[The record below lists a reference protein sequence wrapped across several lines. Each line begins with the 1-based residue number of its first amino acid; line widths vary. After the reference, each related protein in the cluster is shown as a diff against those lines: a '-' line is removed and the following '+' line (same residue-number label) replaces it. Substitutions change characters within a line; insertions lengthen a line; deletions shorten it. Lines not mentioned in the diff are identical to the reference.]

1 MSAPITAPA
10 PAPAVPAPAPAAAA
24 TSVPVPPTIFHTT
37 GPWVAGA
44 LYVVV
49 PSAPLLAIPE
59 ETPAFG
65 DSSPLW
71 YCITRG
77 HFVGCTL
84 SNSLA
89 LNATL
94 KVSGSAM
101 KSYKSQA
108 LALAAFNDSLGYQMI
123 TVIPRA

>member
-1 MSAPITAPA
+1 
-10 PAPAVPAPAPAAAA
+10 
-24 TSVPVPPTIFHTT
+24 VPVPPTIFHAT

-44 LYVVV
+44 LYIVV
-49 PSAPLLAIPE
+49 PSAPLAAIPE
-59 ETPAFG
+59 DPPAFG
-65 DSSPLW
+65 ESFPLW

-84 SNSLA
+84 SNALA

-94 KVSGSAM
+94 GVSGSAM

-108 LALAAFNDSLGYQMI
+108 LAVAAFNQLLGYQMI
-123 TVIPRA
+123 TVIP